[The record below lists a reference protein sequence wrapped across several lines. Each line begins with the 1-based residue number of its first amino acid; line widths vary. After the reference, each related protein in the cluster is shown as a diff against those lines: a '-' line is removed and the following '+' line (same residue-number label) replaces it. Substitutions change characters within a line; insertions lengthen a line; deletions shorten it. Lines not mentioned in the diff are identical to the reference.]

1 MKTIL
6 IVDDEQELVDTMVR
20 ALSRHPQEFSIL
32 TASNGAEAISIL
44 EREPVDLITTDLNM
58 PVMNGFHLLVYILK
72 NCPAIP
78 VLVITAYD
86 ISNMRERI
94 SQRGFRSITYLQKPF
109 SLKFF
114 LATVREHLNNTA
126 KNAIQGISL
135 FSILQLLQLELK
147 TCALRIYSA
156 AGEGN
161 LSFIDGELV
170 HAWSN
175 DLVGPEAVY
184 EVMGWSDSRIELR
197 DLPAGTHRTINV
209 SLSHILME
217 SVRLQDERDGRSAVP
232 PAPAADELPD
242 EQELALAAGD
252 PQGPAADAAT
262 LDDAHLFNEPTLES
276 FSVSGKELDMSN
288 VKQSLDEAM
297 NIDGAI
303 GIALADYKSGM
314 ALGTAGG
321 NGSFNLEIAAAGN
334 TEVIRSK
341 MKVMSNLGL
350 NEAIEDIL
358 ITLGNQYHL
367 IRLLK
372 SSPGL
377 FLYLALSKSQANLA
391 MARHKL
397 AQIESNLSV

>member
-6 IVDDEQELVDTMVR
+6 IVDDEHDLVETMVR
-20 ALSRHPQEFSIL
+20 ALNRHPQEFAVL

-44 EREPVDLITTDLNM
+44 ERQPVDLISTDLNM

-72 NCPAIP
+72 HCPAIP
-78 VLVITAYD
+78 VLVITAFD

-94 SQRGFRSITYLQKPF
+94 SQRGFKSVTYLQKPF

-114 LATVREHLNNTA
+114 VATVREHLSNTA
-126 KNAIQGISL
+126 QNAIQGISL

-156 AGEGN
+156 AGEGS

-184 EVMGWSDSRIELR
+184 EVVHWSDARIELR
-197 DLPAGTHRTINV
+197 DLPAGTHRTITLP
-209 SLSHILME
+209 LSHILME
-217 SVRLQDERDGRSAVP
+217 ALRLQDASEASQE
-232 PAPAADELPD
+232 PAAAEVAEDQL
-242 EQELALAAGD
+242 LALAAPG
-252 PQGPAADAAT
+252 GDAAT
-262 LDDAHLFNEPTLES
+262 LEDANLFTEPELGSAS
-276 FSVSGKELDMSN
+276 FSGKELDMSN

-303 GIALADYKSGM
+303 GVALVDYKSGM

-321 NGSFNLEIAAAGN
+321 GNAFNLEVAAAGN
-334 TEVIRSK
+334 TEVVRAKI
-341 MKVMSNLGL
+341 KVMSSLGL
-350 NEAIEDIL
+350 SDSIEDIL

-372 SSPGL
+372 SAPGL
-377 FLYLALSKSQANLA
+377 FLYLALTKAQANLA

-397 AQIESNLSV
+397 AQIEGSLSV